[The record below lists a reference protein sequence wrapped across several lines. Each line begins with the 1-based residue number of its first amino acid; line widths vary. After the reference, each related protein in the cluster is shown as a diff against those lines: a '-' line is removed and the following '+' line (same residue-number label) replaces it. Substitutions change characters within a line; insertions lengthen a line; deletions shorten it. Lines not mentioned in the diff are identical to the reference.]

1 MEDSRDRVRIS
12 GDVHGQ
18 VVVGD
23 HNIVVSAEQSVV
35 TILTP
40 AQRPECRRRDDPQLL
55 PRRHRTAVGREE
67 ELAAIEAGMDAGG
80 PMQVYGPSGTGK
92 STLLR
97 MAAHRLSGRRDGV
110 VFVDAASRETGDVL
124 QDVFEAC
131 YDAPGYRPGAIELRR
146 LMANVGISLVL
157 DDLECSSDELDA
169 VLDTVTAA
177 AVLYSAAQR
186 SLWGEGPTLPLGG
199 LGHDDAS
206 ALLAQ
211 QLGRP
216 LRADELPVAAEL
228 WRATAGSPGQ
238 LLRAV
243 AEERL
248 HHPAELADLLPNVL
262 AELTAAEQEVLSL
275 LDLAGAGGVSTGLL
289 TALVAG
295 PEQTTGAEE
304 TAGAAAAAD
313 SYERLVTLGLVVPT
327 VLGLRISAD
336 VGAALPARLDLDTAA
351 LTALCEQL
359 RHWVEGPDRSP
370 VGVAGDGA
378 LITAAIDAAARAGA
392 AGAAAGLARA
402 AAPVVACSLR
412 LGVWGRV
419 LELGRTAAERA
430 RDHGALAYLTHEQG
444 IHRLVTGRRAAAAA
458 AFAAAAEIWRRLGDS
473 GHAGTA
479 EEAGDLCGPDT
490 GSASQPTGQE
500 STAPQDA
507 TAGLESTASQDP
519 TAGQDAGSTGDFGT
533 EFAQDP
539 SGGLSSM
546 PPVDPATATAAGAKG
561 VTAAGVKGGLGLTAK
576 VVIGGGLAVVT
587 GVGVILG
594 QRALTPETVPV
605 QVTVTTRVVEV
616 SMPEGKQDDCLIRD
630 GSTDCTSV
638 VMSKKGERGPIGVE
652 PTGPLPEGASI
663 LYWGCDE
670 GPEATS
676 CTVRAD
682 SARTVC
688 VSTTSPADKAA
699 RENCAEETGA
709 PPPKVRTEAVTVVA
723 VDATGEARQGYTVV
737 DRTGPEDSVLGC
749 LTSPAAKSSDIVYCS
764 PNAATADVCWV
775 KDDRTTVLCGDDP
788 WKKRLLQYVVN
799 DGPVPATGPETEP
812 IPWAMEL
819 ADGTRCR
826 LRTGGAGTSLPEE
839 MVVMYY
845 CGDTSILVAQG
856 PRTPLLDTSAPGW
869 TVQTMDEAAVLRGD
883 DSIPPR
889 TEVVKVY
896 YAGRD

>member
-1 MEDSRDRVRIS
+1 MEDFRDRVRIS
-12 GDVHGQ
+12 GDVRGQ

-67 ELAAIEAGMDAGG
+67 ELAAIEEGMDAGG

-92 STLLR
+92 STVLR

-146 LMANVGISLVL
+146 LMADVGISLVL

-177 AVLYSAAQR
+177 AVLYSAARR
-186 SLWGEGPTLPLGG
+186 SLWGEGPTLALGG
-199 LGHDDAS
+199 LGHDEAT

-216 LRADELPVAAEL
+216 LRADELPVAEEL

-243 AEERL
+243 AGERL
-248 HHPAELADLLPNVL
+248 HHPAELGDLLPNVL
-262 AELTAAEQEVLSL
+262 AELTGAEQEVLSL
-275 LDLAGAGGVSTGLL
+275 LDLAGAGGVSTDLL
-289 TALVAG
+289 TVLVAG
-295 PEQTTGAEE
+295 AEV
-304 TAGAAAAAD
+304 TAGP
-313 SYERLVTLGLVVPT
+313 YERLVTLGLVVPT

-336 VGAALPARLDLDTAA
+336 VGATLPARLDLDTSA
-351 LTALCEQL
+351 LTALCERL
-359 RHWVEGPDRSP
+359 RHWVEGPDRTP
-370 VGVAGDGA
+370 VGVAGDAA

-392 AGAAAGLARA
+392 AGAGAGLARA
-402 AAPVVACSLR
+402 TAPVVACSLR

-419 LELGRTAAERA
+419 LELGRVAAERA
-430 RDHGALAYLTHEQG
+430 RDNGALAYLTHEQG

-479 EEAGDLCGPDT
+479 EGAGDLCGPDA
-490 GSASQPTGQE
+490 GAASQPTGQE
-500 STAPQDA
+500 STAP
-507 TAGLESTASQDP
+507 QDP

-539 SGGLSSM
+539 TGGLTST

-561 VTAAGVKGGLGLTAK
+561 ATAVGVKGGLGLTAK

-587 GVGVILG
+587 AVGVVLG
-594 QRALTPETVPV
+594 QRASAPQTVPV

-616 SMPEGKQDDCLIRD
+616 SMPEEKQDDCLIQD
-630 GSTDCTSV
+630 GSTDCRSV
-638 VMSKKGERGPIGVE
+638 VMAKKGERGPIDVE
-652 PTGPLPEGASI
+652 PTGQLPEGASI

-682 SARTVC
+682 GARTVC

-699 RENCAEETGA
+699 RENCAEGTGA
-709 PPPKVRTEAVTVVA
+709 PPPKVRTEAITVVA
-723 VDATGEARQGYTVV
+723 VDATGEARPGYTVV
-737 DRTGPEDSVLGC
+737 EQTGADNYVLGC
-749 LTSPAAKSSDIVYCS
+749 LTSPAAKGSDIVYCS
-764 PNAATADVCWV
+764 PNAATADVCWI

-799 DGPVPATGPETEP
+799 DGPVPATGPESEP

-826 LRTGGAGTSLPEE
+826 LRTGGAGALLPDE

-845 CGDTSILVAQG
+845 CGDTDILVTQG

>member
-1 MEDSRDRVRIS
+1 MEESENRVRIS
-12 GDVHGQ
+12 GDVRGQ

-55 PRRHRTAVGREE
+55 PRRHRTAVGREQ

-80 PMQVYGPSGTGK
+80 PMQVYGPPGTGK
-92 STLLR
+92 STVLR

-146 LMANVGISLVL
+146 LMADVGISLVL

-177 AVLYSAAQR
+177 AVLYSAARR
-186 SLWGEGPTLPLGG
+186 SLWGEGPTLALGG
-199 LGHDDAS
+199 LGCHEAS
-206 ALLAQ
+206 TLLAQ

-216 LRADELPVAAEL
+216 LRADELSVAEEL

-243 AEERL
+243 AGERL
-248 HHPAELADLLPNVL
+248 RPPAELGDLLPNVL
-262 AELTAAEQEVLSL
+262 AELTGADHEVLSL

-295 PEQTTGAEE
+295 AGV
-304 TAGAAAAAD
+304 TAG

-336 VGAALPARLDLDTAA
+336 VGATLSARLDLDTSA
-351 LTALCEQL
+351 LTALCQRL
-359 RHWVEGPDRSP
+359 RRWVEEPDRAP
-370 VGVAGDGA
+370 ADVAGDGA

-392 AGAAAGLARA
+392 AGAGAGLARA

-419 LELGRTAAERA
+419 LELGRVAAERA
-430 RDHGALAYLTHEQG
+430 HDNGVLAYLTHEQG
-444 IHRLVTGRRAAAAA
+444 IHRLVTGKRAAAAT

-479 EEAGDLCGPDT
+479 EDAGSLCGPDA
-490 GSASQPTGQE
+490 GPASQATGQE
-500 STAPQDA
+500 SAAPH
-507 TAGLESTASQDP
+507 DP
-519 TAGQDAGSTGDFGT
+519 TAGQDAGATGDFGT
-533 EFAQDP
+533 ELAQDP
-539 SGGLSSM
+539 SGSLAST
-546 PPVDPATATAAGAKG
+546 PVDPATATAAGAKG
-561 VTAAGVKGGLGLTAK
+561 TTAVGVKSGLGLTAK

-587 GVGVILG
+587 GVGVVLG
-594 QRALTPETVPV
+594 QRAPTPETVPV
-605 QVTVTTRVVEV
+605 RVTVTTRVVEV
-616 SMPEGKQDDCLIRD
+616 SMPAGKQDGCLIHD
-630 GSTDCTSV
+630 GSTDCSSV
-638 VMSKKGERGPIGVE
+638 VMSKKGERGPIAVE
-652 PTGPLPEGASI
+652 PTGQLPEGASI

-688 VSTTSPADKAA
+688 VSTTSAADRVA

-709 PPPKVRTEAVTVVA
+709 PPPKVRTEAITVVA
-723 VDATGEARQGYTVV
+723 VDATGEARPGYTVV
-737 DRTGPEDSVLGC
+737 EQAGADNYVLGC
-749 LTSPAAKSSDIVYCS
+749 LTSPAAKSPDIVYCA
-764 PNAATADVCWV
+764 PNAATADVCWI
-775 KDDRTTVLCGDDP
+775 KDDRSTVLCGDDP

-799 DGPVPATGPETEP
+799 DGPVPPVGPQTEP

-826 LRTGGAGTSLPEE
+826 LRTGGAGPSLPDG
-839 MVVMYY
+839 MVAAYY
-845 CGDTSILVAQG
+845 CGDTGVLVAQG
-856 PRTPLLDTSAPGW
+856 PRTPLLDTSAVGW
-869 TVQTMDEAAVLRGD
+869 TVQTMDEAAVSRGD

-896 YAGRD
+896 YAGRN

>member
-1 MEDSRDRVRIS
+1 MEDSRNPVRIS
-12 GDVHGQ
+12 GDVRGQ

-55 PRRHRTAVGREE
+55 PRRPRTAVGREE
-67 ELAAIEAGMDAGG
+67 ELAVIEAGMDAGG
-80 PMQVYGPSGTGK
+80 PMQVYGPSGIGK
-92 STLLR
+92 STVLR

-146 LMANVGISLVL
+146 LMADVGINLVL

-177 AVLYSAAQR
+177 AVLYSAAWR
-186 SLWGEGPTLPLGG
+186 SLWGEGPTLALGG
-199 LGHDDAS
+199 LGHDETS
-206 ALLAQ
+206 VLLAQ

-216 LRADELPVAAEL
+216 LRADELPVAEEL

-243 AEERL
+243 VGERL
-248 HHPAELADLLPNVL
+248 HHPAELRDLLPNVL
-262 AELTAAEQEVLSL
+262 AGLTGAEQEVLSL
-275 LDLAGAGGVSTGLL
+275 LDLAGAGGVSTDLL

-295 PEQTTGAEE
+295 VEE
-304 TAGAAAAAD
+304 RAG

-336 VGAALPARLDLDTAA
+336 VGATLPARLDLDTSA
-351 LTALCEQL
+351 LTALCERL
-359 RHWVEGPDRSP
+359 RHWVEDPDRSP
-370 VGVAGDGA
+370 VAVAGDGA

-392 AGAAAGLARA
+392 AGAGAGLARA

-419 LELGRTAAERA
+419 LELGGVAAERA
-430 RDHGALAYLTHEQG
+430 RDNGVLAYLTHEQG
-444 IHRLVTGRRAAAAA
+444 IHRLVTGRRAAAAT

-479 EEAGDLCGPDT
+479 EDAGGLCGPDS

-500 STAPQDA
+500 SMAPQDP
-507 TAGLESTASQDP
+507 S
-519 TAGQDAGSTGDFGT
+519 AGQDVGSTGDFGT

-539 SGGLSSM
+539 SGGLPST
-546 PPVDPATATAAGAKG
+546 PPVDPATATAGAKG
-561 VTAAGVKGGLGLTAK
+561 ATTVGVKSGLGLTAN

-587 GVGVILG
+587 GVGVVLG
-594 QRALTPETVPV
+594 QRAPTPETVPV
-605 QVTVTTRVVEV
+605 RVTVTTRVVEV
-616 SMPEGKQDDCLIRD
+616 SMPVEKQDGCLIQD

-638 VMSKKGERGPIGVE
+638 VVSKKGERGPITVE
-652 PTGPLPEGASI
+652 PTGQLPDGESI

-688 VSTTSPADKAA
+688 VSTTSPADRAA

-709 PPPKVRTEAVTVVA
+709 PPPKVRTEAITVVA
-723 VDATGEARQGYTVV
+723 VDATGEARPGYTVV
-737 DRTGPEDSVLGC
+737 EQTGADNNVLGC
-749 LTSPAAKSSDIVYCS
+749 LTSPAAKGPDIVYCS
-764 PNAATADVCWV
+764 PNAATADVCWI
-775 KDDRTTVLCGDDP
+775 KDDRATVLCGDDP
-788 WKKRLLQYVVN
+788 WKKRLFQYVVN
-799 DGPVPATGPETEP
+799 DGPVPATKPDADP

-826 LRTGGAGTSLPEE
+826 LRTGGAGPSLPDG
-839 MVVMYY
+839 MVAMYY
-845 CGDTSILVAQG
+845 CADTDILVAQG

-869 TVQTMDEAAVLRGD
+869 TVQTMDEAAVSRGD

-896 YAGRD
+896 YAGRG